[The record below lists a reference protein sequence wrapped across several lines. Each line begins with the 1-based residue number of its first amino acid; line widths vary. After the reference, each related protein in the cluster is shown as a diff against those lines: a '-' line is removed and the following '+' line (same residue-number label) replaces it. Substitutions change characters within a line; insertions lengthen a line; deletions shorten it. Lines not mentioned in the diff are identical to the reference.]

1 MKLGRIVIK
10 AIIITIT
17 NFICEPSFFLKA
29 SSINLIIVI
38 IPTKMLVDGINNIKN
53 KFKGLVFGS
62 YKKFVIKA
70 EAIISSIINIDITLK
85 YIKP

>member
-1 MKLGRIVIK
+1 MIK

-29 SSINLIIVI
+29 SIMNLIIVI
-38 IPTKMLVDGINNIKN
+38 IPIVMLVEGINNIKN
-53 KFKGLVFGS
+53 KFKGFVFGS

-70 EAIISSIINIDITLK
+70 DAIIYNIINMDIMLK

>member
-53 KFKGLVFGS
+53 KFKG
-62 YKKFVIKA
+62 
-70 EAIISSIINIDITLK
+70 
-85 YIKP
+85 